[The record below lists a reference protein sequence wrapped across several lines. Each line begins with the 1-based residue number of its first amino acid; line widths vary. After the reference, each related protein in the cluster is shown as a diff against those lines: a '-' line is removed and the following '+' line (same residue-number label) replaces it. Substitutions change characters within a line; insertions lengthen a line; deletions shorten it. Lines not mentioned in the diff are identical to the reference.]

1 MELHGSIIGM
11 KSRGLEGL
19 PCPRSA
25 LASADG
31 PLHTAGPSH
40 LRASLWGWLQGRGR
54 TLHSAG
60 RDHCP
65 STDRTSLT
73 TAGPASKPR
82 GYSRSADTAEPL
94 TPPAVQ
100 ATPTHGSVSQGDTGT
115 SSLRVHSGLPAPNAG
130 PTYAAGEHPCL
141 FRKTQSPS
149 ILISVA
155 CERIKPTKT

>member
-1 MELHGSIIGM
+1 MELHSSIIGM

-31 PLHTAGPSH
+31 PLRTAGPSH

-73 TAGPASKPR
+73 TAGPVSKPR

-100 ATPTHGSVSQGDTGT
+100 ATPTQGDTGA
-115 SSLRVHSGLPAPNAG
+115 SSLHVHSGLPAPNAG
-130 PTYAAGEHPCL
+130 PMHTAREHPCL
-141 FRKTQSPS
+141 FRKTQPPS
-149 ILISVA
+149 ILISVV
-155 CERIKPTKT
+155 CERIKPTRT